1 MDRILSVDGDWQGA
15 IARALAATQRP
26 ISVDEQLMPRRG
38 GGPELPPID
47 RATFPTA
54 RAAATLLLVYPSGGE
69 LVIPL
74 TVRRDDL
81 PDHPG
86 EISLPGGAVDPG
98 DRDLEATALREAS
111 EEVGLAPDGIRVI
124 GRLDP
129 VWIPVSNFELVP
141 IVATVEAA
149 PTLAP
154 HEAEVERVIEFPLS
168 RLLAADSITV
178 EQFDIRGFVLEAG
191 VYRWGEVRVWGATA
205 RTLGMFGTVL
215 RQTV

>member
-1 MDRILSVDGDWQGA
+1 
-15 IARALAATQRP
+15 
-26 ISVDEQLMPRRG
+26 MPRPS
-38 GGPELPPID
+38 GGPDFLPVD
-47 RATFPTA
+47 RASFPA
-54 RAAATLLLVYPSGGE
+54 PRAAATLLLVYPVGGE

-98 DRDLEATALREAS
+98 DIDLEATALREAA
-111 EEVGLAPDGIRVI
+111 EEVGLAAEGVRVI

-141 IVATVEAA
+141 IIATLAVA

-154 HEAEVERVIEFPLS
+154 HEAEVVRVIEFPVDQ
-168 RLLAADSITV
+168 LLADDGITIEEISV
-178 EQFDIRGFVLEAG
+178 REFVLEAG
-191 VYRWGEVRVWGATA
+191 IYRWADARVWGATA
-205 RTLGMFGTVL
+205 RTLGMFATVL
-215 RQTV
+215 GQITMPAR